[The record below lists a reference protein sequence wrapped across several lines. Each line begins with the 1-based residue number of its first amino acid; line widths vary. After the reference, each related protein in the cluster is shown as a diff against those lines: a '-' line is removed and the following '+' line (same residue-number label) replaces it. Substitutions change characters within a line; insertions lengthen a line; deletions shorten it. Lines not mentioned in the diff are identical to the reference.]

1 MITRYELQP
10 AQGVRVNRITTLS
23 DDIALALAAPRV
35 RIEAPIPGKSAIGI
49 EIPNRETQ
57 PVLLREAVESP
68 EFQQAKSP
76 LCFALGKDIA
86 GKVVCADLDR
96 MPHLLIA
103 GSTGSGKSVCI
114 NDIILSLI
122 YHTAPCDLRMILVD
136 PKKVEL
142 KVYSPL
148 PHLLLPVVTDAKK
161 AAGALK
167 WAVREM
173 EQRYSKMAQCN
184 ARD

>member
-1 MITRYELQP
+1 M
-10 AQGVRVNRITTLS
+10 NRITTLS

-103 GSTGSGKSVCI
+103 GSTEAVKAYAST
-114 NDIILSLI
+114 ILSS
-122 YHTAPCDLRMILVD
+122 A
-136 PKKVEL
+136 
-142 KVYSPL
+142 
-148 PHLLLPVVTDAKK
+148 
-161 AAGALK
+161 
-167 WAVREM
+167 
-173 EQRYSKMAQCN
+173 
-184 ARD
+184 